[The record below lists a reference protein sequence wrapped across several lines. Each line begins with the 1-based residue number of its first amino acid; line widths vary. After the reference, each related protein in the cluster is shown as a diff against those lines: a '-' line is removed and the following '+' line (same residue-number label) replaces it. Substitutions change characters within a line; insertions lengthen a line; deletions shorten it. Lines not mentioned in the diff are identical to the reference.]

1 MAISSVPS
9 RWPQSLP
16 TLAAATPAMATTPS
30 PPPSLRQ
37 LREFGLLI
45 GIVFPVLL
53 GWLLPAL
60 HGHPFRE
67 WTLWIGIPALALGIA
82 WPRSLARPYR
92 GWMALGHS
100 LGWINSHLILGAVY
114 LVVLQPIAF
123 LMRSLGHD
131 PLRRRRDSAAETY
144 REVRSDP
151 SVHFKRIF

>member
-1 MAISSVPS
+1 MAS
-9 RWPQSLP
+9 
-16 TLAAATPAMATTPS
+16 TTA

-82 WPRSLARPYR
+82 WPRGLAQPYR
-92 GWMALGHS
+92 GWMALGHG

-114 LVVLQPIAF
+114 VLVLQPIAL

-131 PLRRRRDSAAETY
+131 PLRRRRDNAAASY
-144 REVRSDP
+144 REVRPNHD
-151 SVHFKRIF
+151 VNLRRIF

>member
-1 MAISSVPS
+1 
-9 RWPQSLP
+9 
-16 TLAAATPAMATTPS
+16 MATASS
-30 PPPSLRQ
+30 PPPSPRQ

-67 WTLWIGIPALALGIA
+67 WTLWIGIPALALAIA
-82 WPRSLARPYR
+82 WPRGLAGPYR
-92 GWMALGHS
+92 GWMALGHG

-114 LVVLQPIAF
+114 VLVLQPIAL

-131 PLRRRRDSAAETY
+131 PLRRRRDSTAASY
-144 REVRSDP
+144 REVRP
-151 SVHFKRIF
+151 NQEVNLRRIF

>member
-1 MAISSVPS
+1 
-9 RWPQSLP
+9 
-16 TLAAATPAMATTPS
+16 MATTTTLAPS
-30 PPPSLRQ
+30 PRQ

-45 GIVFPVLL
+45 GSVFPVLL
-53 GWLLPAL
+53 GWVLPAL

-82 WPRSLARPYR
+82 WPRGLAWPYR
-92 GWMALGHS
+92 GWMALGHG

-114 LVVLQPIAF
+114 LLVLQPIAL
-123 LMRSLGHD
+123 LMRILGHD
-131 PLRRRRDSAAETY
+131 PLRRRRNAAETY